1 MKGGQSSPTWW
12 ICRGTAA
19 SEDFEQ
25 TMIAPFSLPKLPA
38 RFYFKF
44 GAPIRTSPEDL
55 KDRTRCDDMYAYA
68 RNELQSG
75 IDWLLEQRER
85 DPYKDL
91 GKRLFY
97 EATWGGKQ
105 APTFALPPTPSPSW
119 TPLPPRKSAAK
130 SDSHPAPSEE
140 HVIKDHVS
148 AEAASAGESVS
159 PAASSHE
166 DGQHAPHTSWKLQQ
180 QQTDVGGEVAVE
192 STSKGGSPPRE
203 AMNDSSSKQDS
214 APSSVTGSE
223 TIHNAVQQNGK
234 GSDHDE
240 PAGSSSSSSQHAS
253 GNGLQR
259 QVAQPAAGLSPDH
272 VSTE

>member
-1 MKGGQSSPTWW
+1 
-12 ICRGTAA
+12 
-19 SEDFEQ
+19 
-25 TMIAPFSLPKLPA
+25 MIAPFSLPKLPA

-105 APTFALPPTPSPSW
+105 APTFALPPTPSLSW
-119 TPLPPRKSAAK
+119 TPLPPHKSAAK

-148 AEAASAGESVS
+148 AEAAPAGESS

-192 STSKGGSPPRE
+192 STFKGGSSPRE
-203 AMNDSSSKQDS
+203 AMNDSSSKQDF

-223 TIHNAVQQNGK
+223 TIRNAVQQNGK